1 RVILPL
7 ISIFF
12 SACHTSPF
20 TSLTLNCTYLVT
32 RFMTP
37 REARYINTPISKPSP
52 ISPIAKNTSNII
64 KLAGKMTRLTNTN
77 KGDRIN
83 ETLVTQPQTNIPNN
97 TTNEPNTMITLNSTK
112 PIVIQTTLAI
122 LLDVTGASFSIW

>member
-1 RVILPL
+1 
-7 ISIFF
+7 
-12 SACHTSPF
+12 
-20 TSLTLNCTYLVT
+20 CTYRVT

-77 KGDRIN
+77 KEDRIN
-83 ETLVTQPQTNIPNN
+83 ETLITQPPTNILNKPKNGP
-97 TTNEPNTMITLNSTK
+97 TTMIKLNITK
-112 PIVIQTTLAI
+112 PIAIHTTVAI
-122 LLDVTGASFSIW
+122 LLDVTGASFYTW